1 MRTHSKDTQES
12 ITPDLAFQILIDG
25 NDRFV
30 NNLKAHRNLL
40 EQVNETK
47 EGQFPIATILS
58 CIDSRTSAE
67 LIFDQGLGDVFS
79 IRIAGNILND
89 DILGSMEFATK
100 IMGTKIILVL
110 GHTRC
115 GAIVGA
121 CDNIKFGKLTTLLDK
136 VQPAIALESKTTS
149 NRNGNNEQFVNN
161 VTEINVHLIMQKIQ
175 DDSDIIRELL
185 EQGQLKIVGGVYDVE
200 TGKVAFFEK

>member
-12 ITPDLAFQILIDG
+12 ITPDLAFQLLIDG

-67 LIFDQGLGDVFS
+67 LIFDQGLGDIFS

-161 VTEINVHLIMQKIQ
+161 VTEINVHLIMHKIQ

-200 TGKVAFFEK
+200 TGKVTFFEK

>member
-1 MRTHSKDTQES
+1 MKPKKANFNSNYFK
-12 ITPDLAFQILIDG
+12 LY
-25 NDRFV
+25 RFE
-30 NNLKAHRNLL
+30 NFRRIN
-40 EQVNETK
+40 
-47 EGQFPIATILS
+47 
-58 CIDSRTSAE
+58 
-67 LIFDQGLGDVFS
+67 FDQGLGDVFS

-161 VTEINVHLIMQKIQ
+161 VTEINVHLIMQKYKMTAI
-175 DDSDIIRELL
+175 LF
-185 EQGQLKIVGGVYDVE
+185 VN
-200 TGKVAFFEK
+200 F

>member
-149 NRNGNNEQFVNN
+149 NRNGNNRFLISSLFAKKKTNFRFD
-161 VTEINVHLIMQKIQ
+161 HLDESILNRK
-175 DDSDIIRELL
+175 LL
-185 EQGQLKIVGGVYDVE
+185 PVPENSSRLDCTTYD
-200 TGKVAFFEK
+200 

>member
-67 LIFDQGLGDVFS
+67 LIFDQGLGDIFS

>member
-67 LIFDQGLGDVFS
+67 LIFDQGLGDIFS

-200 TGKVAFFEK
+200 TGKVTFFEK

>member
-1 MRTHSKDTQES
+1 
-12 ITPDLAFQILIDG
+12 
-25 NDRFV
+25 
-30 NNLKAHRNLL
+30 
-40 EQVNETK
+40 
-47 EGQFPIATILS
+47 
-58 CIDSRTSAE
+58 
-67 LIFDQGLGDVFS
+67 
-79 IRIAGNILND
+79 
-89 DILGSMEFATK
+89 MEFATK

-136 VQPAIALESKTTS
+136 VQPAIALETKTIS

-185 EQGQLKIVGGVYDVE
+185 EQGKLKIVGGVYDVE
-200 TGKVAFFEK
+200 TGKVTFFEK

>member
-136 VQPAIALESKTTS
+136 VQPAIALESKTIS

>member
-12 ITPDLAFQILIDG
+12 ITPDLAFQLLIDG

-67 LIFDQGLGDVFS
+67 LIFDQGLGDIFS

-200 TGKVAFFEK
+200 TGKVTFFEK

>member
-67 LIFDQGLGDVFS
+67 LIFDQGLGDIFS

-136 VQPAIALESKTTS
+136 VQPAIALESKTIS

-185 EQGQLKIVGGVYDVE
+185 EQGKLKIVGGVYDVE
-200 TGKVAFFEK
+200 TGKVTFFEK

>member
-67 LIFDQGLGDVFS
+67 LIFDQGLGDIFS
-79 IRIAGNILND
+79 IRIAGNILNGHGLYQAD
-89 DILGSMEFATK
+89 AGGYAANALRHTGATFRIFPRYGRLG
-100 IMGTKIILVL
+100 GQ
-110 GHTRC
+110 HTRSRC
-115 GAIVGA
+115 KRSGGRQRLRGLPRRYHAVPDGQGHVWQA
-121 CDNIKFGKLTTLLDK
+121 GLQNHGGCAKG
-136 VQPAIALESKTTS
+136 
-149 NRNGNNEQFVNN
+149 
-161 VTEINVHLIMQKIQ
+161 
-175 DDSDIIRELL
+175 
-185 EQGQLKIVGGVYDVE
+185 QGQKERVLPGRRGGSDAFPRRAGLVY
-200 TGKVAFFEK
+200 

>member
-67 LIFDQGLGDVFS
+67 LIFDQGLGDIFS

-121 CDNIKFGKLTTLLDK
+121 CDNIKFGKLKTLLDK

-200 TGKVAFFEK
+200 TGKVTFFEK

>member
-175 DDSDIIRELL
+175 DDSDILRELL

>member
-161 VTEINVHLIMQKIQ
+161 VTEINVHLIMQKYKMTAI
-175 DDSDIIRELL
+175 LF
-185 EQGQLKIVGGVYDVE
+185 VN
-200 TGKVAFFEK
+200 F

>member
-67 LIFDQGLGDVFS
+67 LIFDQGLGDIFS

-185 EQGQLKIVGGVYDVE
+185 EQGKLKIVGGVYDVE
-200 TGKVAFFEK
+200 TGKVTFFEK

>member
-67 LIFDQGLGDVFS
+67 LIFDQGLGDIFS

-136 VQPAIALESKTTS
+136 VQPAIALETKTIS

-185 EQGQLKIVGGVYDVE
+185 EQGKLKIVGGVYDVE
-200 TGKVAFFEK
+200 TGKVTFFEK

>member
-100 IMGTKIILVL
+100 IMGTKI
-110 GHTRC
+110 
-115 GAIVGA
+115 
-121 CDNIKFGKLTTLLDK
+121 NPY
-136 VQPAIALESKTTS
+136 Q
-149 NRNGNNEQFVNN
+149 
-161 VTEINVHLIMQKIQ
+161 
-175 DDSDIIRELL
+175 
-185 EQGQLKIVGGVYDVE
+185 
-200 TGKVAFFEK
+200 

>member
-200 TGKVAFFEK
+200 TGEVAFFEK

>member
-110 GHTRC
+110 GHPRC

>member
-175 DDSDIIRELL
+175 NDSDIIRELL

>member
-1 MRTHSKDTQES
+1 MRTHLKDTQES
-12 ITPDLAFQILIDG
+12 ITPDLVFQILIDG